1 MKFFLK
7 YKLPILG
14 ALIGAIIGYTYYH
27 FIGCKTG
34 TCMITGKP
42 LNSSLYGAVMGSL
55 AFNIFK
61 SDQPQKEDKDQ
72 GQ

>member
-7 YKLPILG
+7 YKLAIFG
-14 ALIGAIIGYTYYH
+14 ALIGAIIGYSYYH

-61 SDQPQKEDKDQ
+61 SDHPQKKDK
-72 GQ
+72 GRAE